1 VTRVGGQSRR
11 DKDRRRLYIAA
22 TLNLGGDARPQQER
36 SMSSGLKLFAVVF
49 MAATALSIA
58 GADARPIKWARS
70 GDALT
75 LDPHAQ
81 NEGPTAN
88 VNRQMYEPLVERD
101 RSGKLLPTLA
111 VSWKIT
117 DDPTV
122 WEFKLRQGVK
132 FHNGSAFDAD
142 DVVFSLDRAR
152 QPTSDYKGYLTSV
165 EKVTK
170 VDAHTVHIKTKGPNP
185 ILVENLTNLY
195 MMDKEWAET
204 NNAQKVQDFK
214 NKEENFAV
222 RNANGTG
229 PFALVSREPDVK
241 TVFKRNE
248 GYWGRGEFPV
258 EITELTL
265 TPIKADATRVAA
277 LLSGEVD
284 FVQDVPVQDVERL
297 KSAPKVTV
305 TVGPE
310 NRTIFLGMDVG
321 SKELRSSDVKGKN
334 PFADQRVRQAMNMTV
349 NREAIQRVVMR
360 TQSVPAGAIV
370 PPFVNGYTKE
380 LDTAPKP
387 DNAKAKAL
395 LAAAGYPNGFS
406 VSFHCPNDRYLN
418 DEAICQAAVGMLGQI
433 GIKANLVS
441 QSKSL
446 HFPLIQKAEI
456 DFYLLGWGV
465 PTYDSEYILSFLYH
479 TRTDKYGSW
488 NATRYSNP
496 EADKLIE
503 ALSSETDL
511 TKRNAAIAKLWQ
523 LLGPEALYLAIHH
536 QVLAHAMK
544 SDLDIPVHPDNQT
557 FFKMVAFRKS

>member
-1 VTRVGGQSRR
+1 
-11 DKDRRRLYIAA
+11 
-22 TLNLGGDARPQQER
+22 
-36 SMSSGLKLFAVVF
+36 MSSRLKRFAVG
-49 MAATALSIA
+49 MLAATALSITA
-58 GADARPIKWARS
+58 ADARSIKWARS

-88 VNRQMYEPLVERD
+88 VNRQIYEPLVERD
-101 RSGKLLPTLA
+101 RTGKLLPTLA

-132 FHNGSAFDAD
+132 FHNGAAFDAD

-185 ILVENLTNLY
+185 ILVQNLTNLF
-195 MMDKEWAET
+195 MMDKEWSEA
-204 NNAQKVQDFK
+204 NNTQKVQDFK

-229 PFALVSREPDVK
+229 PFALASREPDVK
-241 TVFKRNE
+241 TVFKRHE
-248 GYWGRGEFPV
+248 AYWGRREFPV

-334 PFADQRVRQAMNMTV
+334 PFADQRVRQAMNMSI
-349 NREAIQRVVMR
+349 NRDAIQRVVMR

-370 PPFVNGYTKE
+370 PPFVNGYTKQ

-395 LAAAGYPNGFS
+395 LAEAGYPNGFS

-488 NATRYSNP
+488 NATRYSNA

-511 TKRNAAIAKLWQ
+511 AKRNAAIAKLWQ
-523 LLGPEALYLAIHH
+523 TLGPEALYLAIHH

-544 SDLDIPVHPDNQT
+544 SDLDIPVHPENQT
-557 FFKMVAFRKS
+557 FFKMVSFRKS

>member
-1 VTRVGGQSRR
+1 MFPR
-11 DKDRRRLYIAA
+11 
-22 TLNLGGDARPQQER
+22 
-36 SMSSGLKLFAVVF
+36 MKLFMVALL
-49 MAATALSIA
+49 ATSAL
-58 GADARPIKWARS
+58 GFGVADARSIKWARS
-70 GDALT
+70 GDTLT

-88 VNRQMYEPLVERD
+88 VARQIYEPLVERD

-111 VSWKIT
+111 LSWKIT
-117 DDPTV
+117 EDPTI

-132 FHNGSAFDAD
+132 FHNGNAFDAD

-152 QPTSDYKGYLTSV
+152 LPTSDYKGYLTSV

-185 ILVENLTNLY
+185 ILDQNLTNLFI
-195 MMDKEWAET
+195 MDKEWSEA
-204 NNAQKVQDFK
+204 NNVQKPQDFK
-214 NKEENFAV
+214 NKEENYAV
-222 RNANGTG
+222 RNSNGTG
-229 PFALVSREPDVK
+229 PFALVSREPDVR
-241 TVFKRNE
+241 TTFKRHDA
-248 GYWGRGEFPV
+248 YWGRGEFPV
-258 EITELTL
+258 EITELVL

-297 KSAPKVTV
+297 KSAPKISI
-305 TVGPE
+305 TVGLE
-310 NRTIFLGMDVG
+310 NRSIFLGMDVG
-321 SKELRSSDVKGKN
+321 SPELRSSDVKGKN
-334 PFADQRVRQAMNMTV
+334 PFADRRVRQAINMSV
-349 NREAIQRVVMR
+349 NRDAIQRVVMR
-360 TQSVPAGAIV
+360 GQSVPAGAIV

-380 LDTAPKP
+380 LDTAPRP

-395 LAAAGYPNGFS
+395 LTEAGYPNGFS

-418 DEAICQAAVGMLGQI
+418 DEAICQATVGMLGQI
-433 GIKANLVS
+433 GIKANMVS

-446 HFPLIQKAEI
+446 HFPLIQKAEV

-479 TRTDKYGSW
+479 TRTDKFGSW
-488 NATRYSNP
+488 NATRYSNA
-496 EADKLIE
+496 EMDKLIE

-511 TKRNAAIAKLWQ
+511 GKRNAAIAKIWQ
-523 LLGPEALYLAIHH
+523 TLGPEALYTAIHH

-544 SDLDIPVHPDNQT
+544 SDLDIPVHPENQV
-557 FFKMVAFRKS
+557 FFKAVSFRKS